1 METSQSSMHQRV
13 LRRLAAT
20 SLLVVTVVGC
30 GGETK
35 PQQIPVAGKV
45 TIDGKPATEGGV
57 SYRDAATGMIQ
68 PAAKIRPDGSY
79 SLTHDRRE
87 GAPPGQYRVIVF
99 VTESPK
105 TDPGGNAGLPRV
117 VVNKRFTD
125 PVTTPLSVEVK
136 VGAPAG
142 QYDLAVT
149 R

>member
-1 METSQSSMHQRV
+1 MEASQPSILRRFP
-13 LRRLAAT
+13 RRLAAT
-20 SLLVVTVVGC
+20 SLLVFTAVGC

-35 PQQIPVAGKV
+35 PLQIPVAGKV

-57 SYRDAATGMIQ
+57 SYRDAASGMIQ
-68 PAAKIRPDGSY
+68 PAGKIQPDGTY

-87 GAPPGQYRVIVF
+87 GAPPGKYRVIVF

-125 PVTTPLSVEVK
+125 PATTPLLVEVK
-136 VGAPAG
+136 EGASAG